1 MRIEQPLDPSQG
13 QAAAQQYRVVSPAAV
28 TVRRVYGIGQATVGE
43 EAPKVADSP
52 PDDGVTLDLSPEGR
66 EAARRA
72 AQQEG
77 ADKRA
82 RAKQAEQP
90 AAGGGSVEEWREQE
104 QRLRELAER
113 DRAVRSHEQ
122 AVRAMAGSQAVRS
135 ATYSYQ
141 VGPDGRLYVVDGE
154 LSFDT
159 SEVPGDPEATLR
171 KAEQLQRATAGTGQA
186 SPEDRAAA
194 ALAAAMAAKAR
205 QQLVQE
211 QKNQG

>member
-13 QAAAQQYRVVSPAAV
+13 QAAAQQYRLVSPPAV
-28 TVRRVYGIGQATVGE
+28 TVRRVYAIGQAPGE
-43 EAPKVADSP
+43 DTPKVADAP

-82 RAKQAEQP
+82 REEGGDPAEP
-90 AAGGGSVEEWREQE
+90 SRAPEEWREQE
-104 QRLRELAER
+104 RRLLELAER

-122 AVRAMAGSQAVRS
+122 TVRAMAGGQAVRS

-141 VGPDGRLYVVDGE
+141 VGPDGRLYVVEGE

-171 KAEQLQRATAGTGQA
+171 KAEQLQRATMGTGEA

-205 QQLVQE
+205 QRLFTE